1 MSKEQVYVRCLSVKI
16 RHSQTA
22 ALCFVEAVVGSVN
35 VILRSLSSYLT
46 SRCLDPPNFLPGRRH
61 QLHRRAR
68 LLIRHACSMLT
79 VPGVMGS
86 PLGGDYLAALRTHLL
101 VPEYLQLASKDS
113 IDGAAPYKNRAGYS

>member
-1 MSKEQVYVRCLSVKI
+1 M
-16 RHSQTA
+16 
-22 ALCFVEAVVGSVN
+22 AVLGYVN
-35 VILRSLSSYLT
+35 VFPFIVTASN
-46 SRCLDPPNFLPGRRH
+46 CLPGRRH

-113 IDGAAPYKNRAGYS
+113 IEGAALGLKRSRV